1 MVMGIAMR
9 ILRKLQQELSAAI
22 ENRRGTSAI
31 EFAIAA
37 PLLLAIL
44 VPTADLGMGFYTRM
58 QVQNAAQAGAQ
69 WAVLHQTFDSNA
81 IENAVT
87 NATNLASITAS
98 PAPAQSCGCA
108 DGTGIT
114 AIACGSTC
122 PNGAAAGSYATVSAQ
137 APYTPLIP
145 YPMLGASITLSAQS
159 TVRYQ

>member
-1 MVMGIAMR
+1 MR
-9 ILRKLQQELSAAI
+9 IFTKLLRQAKAAS
-22 ENRRGTSAI
+22 ESRQGTSAI

-81 IENAVT
+81 IQNAVA
-87 NATNLASITAS
+87 NATSLPSITAT
-98 PAPAQSCGCA
+98 PAPTQSCGCA
-108 DGTGIT
+108 NGTGVT
-114 AIACGSTC
+114 TVACGSTC

-137 APYTPLIP
+137 APYSPLIP